1 MRSIINN
8 NSKNLNGLNSRELAI
23 DILMDIIEMKSN
35 PDQSLENFLKQDKY
49 NLLLKEDLAFCKIII
64 MTTLRRW
71 GHIEII
77 LSKYLKKSIEKHSRR
92 IHIILFISICQIV
105 YLGNPAYAVVNI
117 ATNLTKRDRKSSKL
131 SGLVNAILR
140 KISNEK
146 DAILTQEMDS
156 LELLPKWIRA
166 RWSKVYSREEL
177 NQISKTLLSDPP
189 LDLSA
194 KNNNQKI
201 ADDLGGSLLST
212 GSIRLNKYS
221 YIPSIKFYNDGSW
234 WVQDISASIPIK
246 LVEDNLKGKL
256 FVDLCAAPGGK
267 TANLLARGAIVT
279 AVDKSLNRLKVLKDN
294 LNRLDYKAI
303 IVHADGTKWLPKNKV
318 DGVLIDAPCSSTGVI
333 RRNPDILLK
342 EISNLDYFTQNQINL
357 LNNGINMLKKGG
369 ILIYCT
375 CSLEPEEGE
384 YQINKILKDRKD
396 ILIRKIN
403 AKKIPEFKKCVRK
416 EGFMRIIP
424 GVIPD
429 GGNDGFFISI
439 FEKK

>member
-8 NSKNLNGLNSRELAI
+8 NSKNLNGLNSRGLAT
-23 DILMDIIEMKSN
+23 DILMDVIEMQSN
-35 PDQSLENFLKQDKY
+35 PDQSLEKFLKQDKY
-49 NLLLKEDLAFCKIII
+49 KSLSREDLAFCKIIM

-77 LSKYLKKSIEKHSRR
+77 LSRYLKDSIEKHSRR
-92 IHIILFISICQIV
+92 IHIILLISICQIV
-105 YLGNPAYAVVNI
+105 YLNNAAYAVVNI
-117 ATNLTKRDRKSSKL
+117 AINLTKRDRKSSKL
-131 SGLVNAILR
+131 SGLVNAVLR

-146 DAILTQEMDS
+146 DSIKTEEMDS
-156 LELLPKWIRA
+156 LDLLPEWMQVKWGQ
-166 RWSKVYSREEL
+166 VYSIEEL
-177 NQISKTLLSDPP
+177 DQISKTLLSDPP

-201 ADDLGGSLLST
+201 AEDLGGSLLST
-212 GSIRLNKYS
+212 GSIRLNNYS
-221 YIPSIKFYNDGSW
+221 YIPSIKYYDDGLW

-267 TANLLARGAIVT
+267 TANLLAKGAVVT
-279 AVDKSLNRLKVLKDN
+279 AVDKSLNRLEILKDN
-294 LNRLDYKAI
+294 LNRLNYEAI
-303 IVHADGTKWLPKNKV
+303 IIHADGTKWQPKNKV

-342 EISNLDYFTQNQINL
+342 EISNIDYFTETQINL

-369 ILIYCT
+369 VLIYCT

-384 YQINKILKDRKD
+384 NQINKILKDRKD
-396 ILIRKIN
+396 IHIREIN
-403 AKKIPEFKKCVRK
+403 AEKIPEFKKCIKK
-416 EGFMRIIP
+416 EGFMRILP
-424 GVIPD
+424 GVIAD

-439 FEKK
+439 LEKK

>member
-23 DILMDIIEMKSN
+23 DILMDIIEVKSN
-35 PDQSLENFLKQDKY
+35 PDQSLEKFLKQDKY
-49 NLLLKEDLAFCKIII
+49 NSLLKEDLAFCKIII

-77 LSKYLKKSIEKHSRR
+77 LSKYLKNSIEKHSRR
-92 IHIILFISICQIV
+92 IHIILFISICQII
-105 YLGNPAYAVVNI
+105 YLSNPAYAVVNI
-117 ATNLTKRDRKSSKL
+117 AINLTKRDRKSSKL

-166 RWSKVYSREEL
+166 KWSKVYNREEL

-201 ADDLGGSLLST
+201 AEDLDGSLLST

-221 YIPSIKFYNDGSW
+221 YIPSIKFYNDGLW

-294 LNRLDYKAI
+294 LNRLDYKAV

-342 EISNLDYFTQNQINL
+342 EISNLDYFTQNQMNL

-384 YQINKILKDRKD
+384 NQINKILKDRKD

-403 AKKIPEFKKCVRK
+403 AERIPEFKKCVRK

-439 FEKK
+439 LEKK